1 MRKRRSGIYL
11 LPNLLTTSALFAG
24 FFAIV
29 ASINGRYETA
39 AIAIFTAMILDGMD
53 GRIAR
58 ITKTD
63 TDFGIQYD
71 SLSDVVSF
79 GLAPAL
85 VVYQWALH
93 ELGKPGW
100 LASFIFAAAAAL
112 RLARFNTQAGSADKD
127 YFQGLP
133 CPAAAATIAGV
144 VWFDSHGQPFNATS
158 MVIFAFALTIV
169 TSLLMVS
176 NVRYHSFKQFDLRGR
191 VSFFNVA
198 LIALVIAL
206 IAIRPSVA
214 LFLLALVY
222 AASGLLL
229 TLLLLRRHRIK
240 RDSVGNSAPTGPF
253 ERFIKRFLTP
263 PGRRGHPPSGE
274 RRPSKPGGA

>member
-1 MRKRRSGIYL
+1 MRRRRSGIYL

-58 ITKTD
+58 MTKTE

-85 VVYQWALH
+85 VVYQWSLH
-93 ELGKPGW
+93 GLGKPGW
-100 LASFIFAAAAAL
+100 LASFIFAAAEAL
-112 RLARFNTQAGSADKD
+112 RLARFNTQAGSADKR

-133 CPAAAATIAGV
+133 CPAAAATIAGM
-144 VWFDSHGQPFNATS
+144 VWFDSHGQPFNETTMA
-158 MVIFAFALTIV
+158 VFAFSLTII

-176 NVRYHSFKQFDLRGR
+176 NVRYHSFKQFDLRDK
-191 VSFFNVA
+191 VPFFNVA
-198 LIALVIAL
+198 ATALIIAL
-206 IAIRPSVA
+206 IAIRPSVV
-214 LFLLALVY
+214 LFLLALTY
-222 AASGLLL
+222 AASGALL

-240 RDSVGNSAPTGPF
+240 RDGAPAGPF
-253 ERFIKRFLTP
+253 KRLFGRSLTGQPRTP
-263 PGRRGHPPSGE
+263 PPEQPRPPE
-274 RRPSKPGGA
+274 PGAD